1 MDRTKP
7 FRNRKRSTAIGR
19 ISLQGTWI
27 HGPKGPVIA
36 TNASDIY
43 GTLID
48 ADESLVALKAGGH
61 RLEAFSNNAAEAVE
75 EVLRVSGLRERFE
88 AVVSCDAIEI
98 LKPNPVLP
106 SKA

>member
-27 HGPKGPVIA
+27 HGPEGPVIA
-36 TNASDIY
+36 TNASD
-43 GTLID
+43 ID

-98 LKPNPVLP
+98 FKPNPVLP
-106 SKA
+106 AKA

>member
-27 HGPKGPVIA
+27 HGPEGPVIA
-36 TNASDIY
+36 TNASD
-43 GTLID
+43 ID

-98 LKPNPVLP
+98 FKPNPVLP